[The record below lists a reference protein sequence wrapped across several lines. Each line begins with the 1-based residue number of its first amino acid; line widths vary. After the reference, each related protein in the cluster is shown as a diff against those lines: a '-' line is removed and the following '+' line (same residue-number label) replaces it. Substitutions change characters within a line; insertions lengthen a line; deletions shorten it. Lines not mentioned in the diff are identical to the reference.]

1 MGWYSAFLYTKST
14 HICGMCVTVNG
25 MATLKGVSL
34 DYILLSW
41 LMLLSKAVEGLRALL
56 KEPTVAACEHLG
68 PSNQ

>member
-1 MGWYSAFLYTKST
+1 
-14 HICGMCVTVNG
+14 MCVTVNG